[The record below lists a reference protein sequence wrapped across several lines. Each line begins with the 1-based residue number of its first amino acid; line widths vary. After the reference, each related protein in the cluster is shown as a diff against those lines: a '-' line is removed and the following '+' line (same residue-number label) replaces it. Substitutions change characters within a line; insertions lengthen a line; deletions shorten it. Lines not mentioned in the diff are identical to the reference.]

1 MAHVEKKRPSGS
13 NPVSLSAPPLCFV
26 CLLSLGFLFGMGG
39 SCVHEG
45 EKSSQVTCPGGKAMC
60 HKAEK
65 LSVQGSVP
73 AAGLWLG
80 GSPARRSP
88 VNKSKQA
95 AM

>member
-1 MAHVEKKRPSGS
+1 MFC
-13 NPVSLSAPPLCFV
+13 LFV
-26 CLLSLGFLFGMGG
+26 VVGFYLGWGMGG
-39 SCVHEG
+39 CFHEG

-73 AAGLWLG
+73 AAGLWLV
-80 GSPARRSP
+80 GSPALRSP
-88 VNKSKQA
+88 VNKLKQA